1 MAGQRHLLAVL
12 AWLITAPALTQQLPA
27 ILAGGPSTG
36 PALAAVVVARADGR
50 GHVASA
56 AAGLAD
62 IGARRPMR
70 ADTPVRVASISK
82 FVTAIAV
89 MRLVEAGRLDLDADV
104 SRYLGWQFR
113 NPAHPNVPVTLR
125 LLMGHRS
132 SLSDAGGYSFPL
144 GTMLRDGIGTKSW
157 AEWAPGERFDYQNL
171 NYGVVATV
179 MEAATGERFDR
190 LMQRLVLRPMRL
202 SACYNWSGCPAG
214 MSARAAVLY
223 RKGRDE
229 TAWDPAG
236 PWVSQID
243 LPGARPPGGCPVRR
257 ESDAAP
263 CDLAGYRPGT
273 NGTLF
278 SPQGGLRISVPDLA
292 RIGRMLADGGV
303 SGGRRILKPATAAL
317 FFESRTTGSPAGETY
332 GGLMREWGLAQCL
345 PAGQA
350 GPERWCGHLGD
361 AYGLYSGLW
370 IEPRSRWVIA
380 YAVTGSADDLEKA
393 GKGPSGM
400 FRVEEALWHAA
411 EALPAQRTGSR

>member
-1 MAGQRHLLAVL
+1 MIRPPAIALTLLAHSAAAQPL
-12 AWLITAPALTQQLPA
+12 SLPA
-27 ILAGGPSTG
+27 IVAGGPQTG
-36 PALAAVVVARADGR
+36 PELSAAVIARAGPDGT
-50 GHVASA
+50 GAA

-62 IGARRPMR
+62 IAARRPMLVE
-70 ADTPVRVASISK
+70 TPVRVASISK

-104 SRYLGWQFR
+104 SRYLGWPLR
-113 NPAHPNVPVTLR
+113 NPAHPDVPVTLR

-132 SLSDAGGYSFPL
+132 GLSDAGGYSFPL
-144 GTMLRDGIGTKSW
+144 GTTLKDSIGPISW
-157 AEWAPGERFDYQNL
+157 AEWAPGERFDYVNL

-202 SACYNWSGCPAG
+202 RACYNWSGCPAG

-229 TAWDPAG
+229 TAWDPTG
-236 PWVSQID
+236 PWVPQID
-243 LPGARPPGGCPVRR
+243 LGGARPPLGCPVRR
-257 ESDAAP
+257 PSDDAP
-263 CDLAGYRPGT
+263 CDLATYRPGT

-278 SPQGGLRISVPDLA
+278 SPQGGLRISVTDLA
-292 RIGRMLADGGV
+292 RIGRMIANGGV
-303 SGGRRILKPATAAL
+303 SGGRRLMKPATVAL
-317 FFESRTTGSPAGETY
+317 FLESRPTGSPAGETY

-350 GPERWCGHLGD
+350 GTKRWCGHLGD

-370 IEPRSRWVIA
+370 IEPRSRRVIA

-400 FRVEEALWHAA
+400 FRVEEALWRAA
-411 EALPAQRTGSR
+411 EALPVRSERRR